1 MIISNPEDS
10 PKEFSALPVIQ
21 GLMGNRVPPLNEGGE
36 IKAVGVIFEAIPD
49 RIQTEHLEACH
60 QKLEQQVKER
70 SLLEQEV
77 IERKRIEE
85 ALRQSESELLQVNQ
99 ELEYLVHTDSLT
111 QVANRRC
118 FDKSLNRE
126 WRRSL
131 REQQPLS
138 LILWDIDYFKYYNDL
153 YGHQAG
159 DLCLAKIAQAVK
171 QVLLRPTD
179 LVARYGGEEFAVILP
194 NTTNQGAI
202 AVAQLIQ
209 ETIFGLS
216 TVHEN
221 SRVSNVVTTSLGIA
235 TLVPVE
241 TLQPDIL
248 VTYTDRALYEAKQQ
262 GRDRYVVYC

>member
-10 PKEFSALPVIQ
+10 PREFSALPVIQ
-21 GLMGNRVPPLNEGGE
+21 SSMGNRVPPLNEGGE
-36 IKAVGVIFEAIPD
+36 TKAAGVIFEGISD
-49 RIQTEHLEACH
+49 RMQTEHLEKCH
-60 QKLEQQVKER
+60 EKLEQQVKEC

-77 IERKRIEE
+77 MERKRVEE
-85 ALRQSESELLQVNQ
+85 ALRQSEAELLQVNQ
-99 ELEYLVHTDSLT
+99 ELEYLVHIDSLT

-118 FDKSLNRE
+118 FDESLNRE
-126 WRRSL
+126 WQRSL

-138 LILWDIDYFKYYNDL
+138 LILWDIDYFKHYNDL

-159 DLCLAKIAQAVK
+159 DRCLVKIAQAVK
-171 QVLLRPTD
+171 HVLQRPTD
-179 LVARYGGEEFAVILP
+179 LVARYGGEEFVVILP

-209 ETIFGLS
+209 KTILGLS

-221 SRVSNVVTTSLGIA
+221 SHVSNIVTTSLGIA
-235 TLVPVE
+235 TVVPVE

-262 GRDRYVVYC
+262 GRDRYVVYS